1 VDNFTNGKEYLI
13 VSRNTAGKAYALAS
27 AGFNANATTAAVAL
41 ELDANGIPC
50 VRSDISVPATAV
62 WKYYNDDKY
71 DYYWLEQPAT
81 LWNSG
86 DYRNY
91 LSFNEYRPN
100 GEHID
105 NTFNTVGSIMY
116 SGDWFEN
123 WPVTTLTFVTES
135 GIDYPALKGLVSLS
149 GWYNGTY
156 AYITFDKH
164 DARFVTVGDAYRKWG
179 EEVYLFEKTPIS
191 SVTYEA
197 LGTTG
202 KVIAGDPA
210 TTKVGTSVEIRY
222 PDGNVQVVPVTANML
237 YLNNTALADGNLT
250 TDEES
255 EDGEKNTPVYE
266 LEKIMDDEYELFPA
280 YWESLTDQQKQ
291 DHNYIHGP
299 LVLGTE
305 EKQ

>member
-1 VDNFTNGKEYLI
+1 MSDKVGYVSVGATSLPTMIIKTWTSGKVEYIPLTLSMLSTSDGSAVTTGTAGIYSNLTVTYNGVIICNDYTLAVVTESTGANTEGKFYYRLVDNFTHGKEYLI

-27 AGFNANATTAAVAL
+27 TGFNANATTAAVAL

-71 DYYWLEQPAT
+71 GYYWLEQPAA

-123 WPVTTLTFVTES
+123 WPVTSLSFVTES
-135 GIDYPALKGLVSLS
+135 GINYPALKGLVSLS

-156 AYITFDKH
+156 AYITFDEH
-164 DARFVTVGDAYRKWG
+164 DA
-179 EEVYLFEKTPIS
+179 
-191 SVTYEA
+191 
-197 LGTTG
+197 
-202 KVIAGDPA
+202 
-210 TTKVGTSVEIRY
+210 
-222 PDGNVQVVPVTANML
+222 
-237 YLNNTALADGNLT
+237 
-250 TDEES
+250 
-255 EDGEKNTPVYE
+255 
-266 LEKIMDDEYELFPA
+266 
-280 YWESLTDQQKQ
+280 
-291 DHNYIHGP
+291 
-299 LVLGTE
+299 
-305 EKQ
+305 